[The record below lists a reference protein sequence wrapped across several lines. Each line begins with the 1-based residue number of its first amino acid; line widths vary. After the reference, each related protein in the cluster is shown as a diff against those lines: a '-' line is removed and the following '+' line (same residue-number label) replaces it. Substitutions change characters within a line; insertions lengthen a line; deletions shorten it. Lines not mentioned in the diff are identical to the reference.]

1 MTRKKLVPVLIILLV
16 VACSRRSEG
25 LKQDD
30 MPSFINQFLLM
41 HVKYHTL
48 NDEISARTLDNYISI
63 LDYGKYYFLKKDIE
77 GFSSYKNTIDDMLN
91 AGQYEFIYRIY
102 DTYKERFDQN
112 MKLAEKLIDMNHD
125 FNVNEYLTV
134 DRDSYDFASTPEE
147 MQERWRKSIKL
158 QLLNYISAGKK
169 IDEARTRLKKKY
181 QLMRKGINEL
191 SNDELLSRF
200 LNSLSTALD
209 PHSNYLTREEHEDFT
224 IQMELKL
231 EGIGVRL
238 RSEDGF
244 VNVESIMAGG
254 AADKLPAALQL
265 KPGDRIVAVAQ
276 GPEEPVDV
284 IDMDLR
290 DVVKKIR
297 GKKGTEVRLTILRNS
312 EKGGTERIIVPIVR
326 EEISLQDSEAKSA
339 VFTLAGPEPLKIGY
353 INLPSFYQDPHRD
366 KSSAGDMRELISSL
380 SKSGIQGLVLDLRGN
395 PGGLLTEAAEIAGLF
410 ISSGPIVQI
419 KSGNGD
425 PQIIQDDDN
434 STLYSG
440 PLVILIDKFSASAS
454 EILAGAIRDYKR
466 GIIIGPT
473 STYGKGTVQ
482 SYNPIP
488 SFPESAR
495 GKKGAI
501 KITTHIFY
509 QPSGTSNQL
518 NGIAPDIRIPALSS
532 VWDIGESKSHYPLK
546 WEPIRP
552 ASYSPYNMVS
562 PSLVTQLKARSDAR
576 VKENKKFRDLAVKI
590 SKYREQINK
599 KTISLKEESDIEKDR
614 EKELEKQMTRDE
626 RKKIIDPDDIFLN
639 EAFNVTGDYIHS
651 KKAAAAR

>member
-1 MTRKKLVPVLIILLV
+1 MESQMTRKKLVPVLIILLV

-25 LKQDD
+25 LKQND

-41 HVKYHTL
+41 HVKYHSL

-63 LDYGKYYFLKKDIE
+63 LDYGKYYFYKKDIE
-77 GFSSYKNTIDDMLN
+77 SFSAYKNTIDDMLN
-91 AGQYEFIYRIY
+91 QGQYDFIYRIY

-112 MKLAEKLIDMNHD
+112 MTMVEKLIDMNHD
-125 FNVNEYLTV
+125 FNIDESMPI
-134 DRDSYDFASTPEE
+134 DRETYDFASTPAE

-181 QLMRKGINEL
+181 QLVKKSVDEL

-200 LNSLSTALD
+200 LNSVSTALD
-209 PHSNYLTREEHEDFT
+209 PHSNYLSKEEHEDFT

-244 VNVESIMAGG
+244 VNVESIITGG
-254 AADKLPAALQL
+254 AADKLPAALRL
-265 KPGDRIVAVAQ
+265 KPNDRIVAVAQ

-297 GKKGTEVRLTILRNS
+297 GKKGTEVRLTILRDS
-312 EKGGTERIIVPIVR
+312 EKGGTERMIVPITR
-326 EEISLQDSEAKSA
+326 EEISLQDSEAKSDIL
-339 VFTLAGPEPLKIGY
+339 TTAGPDPMKIGY

-366 KSSAGDMRELISSL
+366 KSSAGDMRDLITKLTSA
-380 SKSGIQGLVLDLRGN
+380 GIQGLVVDLRGN
-395 PGGLLTEAAEIAGLF
+395 PGGLLTEAAEIGGLF
-410 ISSGPIVQI
+410 ITSGPIVQI
-419 KSGNGD
+419 KAGNGD
-425 PQIIQDDDN
+425 PQIIQDDDG
-434 STLYSG
+434 TALYTG
-440 PLVILIDKFSASAS
+440 PLVILIDRFSASAS
-454 EILAGAIRDYKR
+454 EILAGAIHDYKR
-466 GIIIGPT
+466 GIIIGPS

-488 SFPESAR
+488 SFPESSR

-501 KITTHIFY
+501 KVTTHIFY

-518 NGIAPDIRIPALSS
+518 NGIAPDIMVPALSS
-532 VWDIGESKSHYPLK
+532 AWDIGEDKSRYPLK

-552 ASYSPYNMVS
+552 ASYTPEKSVS
-562 PSLVTQLKARSDAR
+562 PAIISQLRSKSDSR
-576 VKENKKFRDLAVKI
+576 IRGNQKFRDLVVKI
-590 SKYREQINK
+590 KKYRERINK
-599 KTISLKEESDIEKDR
+599 KVISLKEESDIEKDR
-614 EKELEKQMTRDE
+614 DKELEKQMNRE
-626 RKKIIDPDDIFLN
+626 ENKKVIDTDDIFLG
-639 EAFNVTGDYIHS
+639 EAFNVTADYVRM
-651 KKAAAAR
+651 KK